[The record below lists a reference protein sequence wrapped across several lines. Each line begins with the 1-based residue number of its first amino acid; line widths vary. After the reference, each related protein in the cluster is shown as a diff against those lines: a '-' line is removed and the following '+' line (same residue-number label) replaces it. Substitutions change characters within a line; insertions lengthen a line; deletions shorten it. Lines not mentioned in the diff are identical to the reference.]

1 MPPSVPIEVRPG
13 AGIRDRRDGFALIE
27 VMVAL
32 LLIAFIAALAMPGL
46 VRPSGQGTLRVAAMS
61 VTALLRNARNAATA
75 SGRATTAVADGRL
88 VRAASG
94 VTVGMPPGA
103 VAGPLGATIRFT
115 PDGRASGGPL
125 TLASAGG
132 AFVIGV
138 DPNSGAIDVS
148 AR

>member
-1 MPPSVPIEVRPG
+1 MAPP
-13 AGIRDRRDGFALIE
+13 RDRQGGFALIE
-27 VMVAL
+27 VMIAL
-32 LLIAFIAALAMPGL
+32 LMIAFIAALAMPGL
-46 VRPSGQGTLRVAAMS
+46 VRPTGPGTLRIAAMN
-61 VTALLRNARNAATA
+61 VTALLRDTRNAATA
-75 SGRATTAVADGRL
+75 SGRPSAAVASGGL

-94 VTVGMPPGA
+94 ASVGMPPGA

-125 TLASAGG
+125 TLASTSG

-138 DPNSGAIDVS
+138 DPASGAIDVS